1 MKQYIIE
8 TLENLL
14 EKIKNEIK
22 NDSSTDNVLYR
33 HELYAISDD
42 VETAL
47 NTAKVVFNYVVWC
60 GANFN
65 LQLPV

>member
-47 NTAKVVFNYVVWC
+47 NTAKVVFNYVV
-60 GANFN
+60 
-65 LQLPV
+65 